1 MMNILLF
8 ANGEVNESA
17 VAKISGDAFDI
28 IIAADGGVHNAL
40 THGFSPQIV
49 IGDLDSTTGEMQET
63 YPEIQWIHR
72 PSQEINDL
80 EKALIYCRE
89 IGCSDLTLLG
99 IGGKR
104 LDHTLNNLSVLSRY
118 DESMRLR
125 IYDQHSQIF
134 FVRDYWEYPGEIDQL
149 ISLIPLG
156 RVDRV
161 RTEGLA
167 FPLTDEPLHFG
178 EREGLSNYI
187 ISRPVSISVAEGLL
201 LIFALD
207 KLS

>member
-1 MMNILLF
+1 MNILLF

-17 VAKISGDAFDI
+17 VAKIAGDAFDM

-40 THGFSPQIV
+40 AHGFTPQIV
-49 IGDLDSTTGEMQET
+49 IGDLDSTTGTVRET
-63 YPEIQWIHR
+63 YPDIQWIHR

-89 IGCSDLTLLG
+89 IGGSDLTLLG

-118 DESMRLR
+118 DEHMRLS
-125 IYDQHSQIF
+125 IYDHHSQIF
-134 FVRDYWEYPGEIDQL
+134 FVRDYWEYPGAADQL

-161 RTEGLA
+161 RTKGLA
-167 FPLTDEPLHFG
+167 FPLNDEPLHFG

-187 ISRPVSISVAEGLL
+187 VSPPASVSVSGGLL

-207 KLS
+207 KKS